1 MNKVIL
7 PKKKAITIF
16 LVFALGYYISNLLRA
31 ITATISPNLISEF
44 NLSAGDLGLLG
55 GGYFLGFASVQIPLG
70 YLLDNKG
77 PKKIVSYF
85 LLIAIAGIISFSLSQ
100 NFTSLLISRI
110 LIGVGVGAC
119 LMGPLT
125 AYRVWFQDETQQRAN
140 SWMLMTGAIGM
151 LSSSLPIQFFLP
163 IIGWRS
169 IFGILAILTLLS
181 IILIVIFIPN
191 WNKENIKNTHDEKG
205 SLKEV
210 WQNKFFKSLVP
221 MGFFNYGGLFAIQT
235 LWAGPW
241 MVKVSGYTPE
251 ESANGLFIIYLSL
264 LFSFLTWGYFV
275 PKFSKNVSDAI
286 RLLKFGAPINL
297 VVLAFIIYLGPKAG
311 AFHWALF
318 AVSSVFLSLS
328 QPAVGMA
335 FSLSNAGKALT
346 SFNLLLFIGAFALQ
360 WIIGVI
366 IDLTMNLGFSEISGF
381 RFAMVFFLLTSLFSY
396 LFFLTKNYKN

>member
-7 PKKKAITIF
+7 PKQKAITIF

-55 GGYFLGFASVQIPLG
+55 GGYFLGFAAVQIPLG

-85 LLIAIAGIISFSLSQ
+85 LLIAVLGMISFSLSE
-100 NFTSLLISRI
+100 NFITLLLSRI

-125 AYRVWFQDETQQRAN
+125 AYRIWYQDETQQRAN
-140 SWMLMTGAIGM
+140 SWMLMVGAIGM
-151 LSSSLPIQFFLP
+151 LSSSLPVQFFLP
-163 IIGWRS
+163 IVGWRM
-169 IFGILAILTLLS
+169 IFITLALLTIFC
-181 IILIVIFIPN
+181 IILIIFFIPN
-191 WNKENIKNTHDEKG
+191 WNKANTQSNSKDNG
-205 SLKEV
+205 SLKEI
-210 WQNKFFKSLVP
+210 WNNNFFKSLVP

-251 ESANGLFIIYLSL
+251 QSANGLFIIYFSL
-264 LFSFLTWGYFV
+264 LISFLSWGYLV
-275 PKFSKNVSDAI
+275 PKISKNVSDAI
-286 RLLKFGAPINL
+286 RLLKFGAPLNL
-297 VVLAFIIYLGPKAG
+297 IVLAFIIYLGPKAG
-311 AFHWALF
+311 AYHWAFF
-318 AVSSVFLSLS
+318 AVSSVFLSLT

-381 RFAMVFFLLTSLFSY
+381 RFAMIFFLLTSFFSY
-396 LFFLTKNYKN
+396 LFFLIKNSKN

>member
-1 MNKVIL
+1 MNKIVL
-7 PKKKAITIF
+7 PKQKAVTIF
-16 LVFALGYYISNLLRA
+16 LVFAFGYYISNLLRA
-31 ITATISPNLISEF
+31 ITATISPELVSEF
-44 NLSAGDLGLLG
+44 NLSAGNLGLLG
-55 GGYFLGFASVQIPLG
+55 GGYFLGFALVQIPLG
-70 YLLDNKG
+70 YLLDKSG

-85 LLIAIAGIISFSLSQ
+85 LLIAIIGMISFSLSQ
-100 NFTSLLISRI
+100 NFISLLISRA
-110 LIGVGVGAC
+110 LIGAGVGAC

-151 LSSSLPIQFFLP
+151 LSSSLPVQFFLP

-169 IFGILAILTLLS
+169 IFGILAILTLFC
-181 IILIVIFIPN
+181 IILIIIFIPN
-191 WNKENIKNTHDEKG
+191 WNKANVQNTSDDKG

-286 RLLKFGAPINL
+286 RLLKFGAPLNL
-297 VVLAFIIYLGPKAG
+297 IVLAFIIYLGPKAG
-311 AFHWALF
+311 AYHWAFF
-318 AVSSVFLSLS
+318 AVSSVFLSLT

-366 IDLTMNLGFSEISGF
+366 IDLTMNLGFSEILGF
-381 RFAMVFFLLTSLFSY
+381 RIAMIFFLLTSSFSY
-396 LFFLTKNYKN
+396 LFFLIKNSKN

>member
-151 LSSSLPIQFFLP
+151 LSSSLPVQFFLP

-191 WNKENIKNTHDEKG
+191 WNKENIQNTHDEKG

-210 WQNKFFKSLVP
+210 WQNKFFRSLVP

>member
-151 LSSSLPIQFFLP
+151 LSSSLPVQFFLP

-191 WNKENIKNTHDEKG
+191 WNKENIQNTHDEKG

-366 IDLTMNLGFSEISGF
+366 IDLTMNLGYSEISGF
-381 RFAMVFFLLTSLFSY
+381 RFAMMFFLLTSFFSY
-396 LFFLTKNYKN
+396 LFFLIKNSKN

>member
-7 PKKKAITIF
+7 SKQKAITIF

-55 GGYFLGFASVQIPLG
+55 GGYFLGFAAVQIPLG

-85 LLIAIAGIISFSLSQ
+85 LLIAVLGMISFSLSE
-100 NFTSLLISRI
+100 NFITLLLSRI
-110 LIGVGVGAC
+110 LIGIGVGAC

-125 AYRVWFQDETQQRAN
+125 AYRIWYQDETQQRAN
-140 SWMLMTGAIGM
+140 SWMLMVGAIGM
-151 LSSSLPIQFFLP
+151 LSSSLPVQFFLP
-163 IIGWRS
+163 IIGWRM
-169 IFGILAILTLLS
+169 IFITLALLTIFC
-181 IILIVIFIPN
+181 IILIIFFIPN
-191 WNKENIKNTHDEKG
+191 WNKENIQSNSKDNG
-205 SLKEV
+205 SLKEI
-210 WQNKFFKSLVP
+210 WNNDFFKSLVP

-251 ESANGLFIIYLSL
+251 QSANGLFIIYFSL
-264 LFSFLTWGYFV
+264 LISFLSWGYLV
-275 PKFSKNVSDAI
+275 PKISKNVSDAI
-286 RLLKFGAPINL
+286 KLLKFGAPLNL
-297 VVLAFIIYLGPKAG
+297 IVLAFIIYLGPKAG
-311 AFHWALF
+311 AYHWAFF
-318 AVSSVFLSLS
+318 AVSSVFLSLT

-346 SFNLLLFIGAFALQ
+346 SFNLLLFVGAFVLQ
-360 WIIGVI
+360 WVIGVL
-366 IDLTMNLGFSEISGF
+366 IDYSMGLGFSEIIGF
-381 RFAMVFFLLTSLFSY
+381 KVAMMFFLITSFFSY
-396 LFFLTKNYKN
+396 LFFLIKNYKN